1 MTVHHHRHPAG
12 RTAGRAIAATA
23 AAAFLGGLLVVPA
36 AAGATGAPDDGDTL
50 EGLGV
55 SASLPA
61 DEIVAPAL
69 LDAEG
74 SLSVFVEI
82 AGDSAL
88 EVQKKNDSRTKRAA
102 NAAVDERV
110 KEIKTTTQQIAEE
123 VQADDAEAKPL
134 YVTSYTVPGIAVNGD
149 AKALRAL
156 TERED
161 VVRITPIVTRTS
173 EDPQAADPANG
184 GSDALTRSIQAWTQ
198 TGETGAGVNVAV
210 IDTGIDYTHADFG
223 GAGTPA
229 AYTTAL
235 AATTAP
241 NLSWYDSAKYKG
253 GWDFAGTSYD
263 ANSSSTAYNPFPAPD
278 ANPIDGRGGNHGT
291 HVSGTAAG
299 YGVTTSGEPFS
310 GDYTTLTEQDV
321 QSMSIGPGSAPE
333 AGLFALKVFG
343 DGGGST
349 DLAGAAIDWV
359 GAAVADGVDIDVVN
373 LSLGSNYGA
382 ADDPDNAKL
391 AALMDHGVLPVVAAG
406 NSGDITDVAG
416 SPGNTGRTLAVAAS
430 SSGRGLLDGVEVS
443 APAELATG
451 TYAGQYSQNYW
462 TTENVTGTVVKPT
475 DPANMDGCTAFS
487 TEQRTLLR
495 GKIAWLD
502 WDDAD
507 VACGS
512 ATRFDNAQNAGAI
525 AVVLPSERGLFEAG
539 IAGNLWVP
547 GVQLDGP
554 STDALEPA
562 AEAGTLVL
570 SLRGELQ
577 ATVPRADGD
586 LEDTLASFTSRGVH
600 GSIDDVVKPDVSAP
614 GVNILS
620 AGSGKGTGAAVMS
633 GTSMATPLTAG
644 VAALVSGAHPAWS
657 ADRVKA
663 ALMNTAVHDITTTG
677 DEPLAY
683 GPLRAGTGRIDALAA
698 VRNSVS
704 VTSDENPGLVT
715 GSFGVV
721 EVGDEG
727 LEATRTF
734 TVSNESDEEQTYT
747 LEYLERTAMPGVS
760 YTLSADSVTV
770 TAGGSTSFTVTLSVE
785 DPAAL
790 RRAIDP
796 TMSAEQGGLL
806 RTYVADASGVVQLTS
821 TTGSDPLRVAVFSA
835 PEPVSDVQADDV
847 VFTGDAGASTLTL
860 TGSGVDQGEGS
871 ERFRSLVAPFALGT
885 TDPAEEFSEG
895 LATDSLSSVDLRQV
909 GASSTAPQLAD
920 PSQGILSFGL
930 VMDGD
935 WARVSPFSYPLVEID
950 VNGDSRYDFRVYTT
964 VWSSTVDLGVAVTED
979 LTTGA
984 VVDVRPLNGLDGDVD
999 TNLYD
1004 SNVMVLPV
1012 SLEALGYT
1020 PDTTATEITYR
1031 VGTFSYYA
1039 PREDEFAPAVGM
1051 VDLTDPVSFD
1061 VYSPDLWVG
1070 ETGQQGS
1077 GDVYFADAAGDLP
1090 VHRAADAEAT
1100 SQLLLLHM
1108 HNGAGRRSEVVS
1120 WSQAAPGVA
1129 LTDVEARAACVRG
1142 KVQLG
1147 VSAVNAEAATV
1158 AMVLSSDFGEETFAK
1173 VKAGRTVK
1181 YSFST
1186 RLSQVAAGTAT
1197 VTAWYVDAAGVRH
1210 EQSYE
1215 ASYDAADCRR

>member
-1 MTVHHHRHPAG
+1 MTNHHPRLPSGSA
-12 RTAGRAIAATA
+12 AARAIATTA
-23 AAAFLGGLLVVPA
+23 AAALLGGLLVVPA
-36 AAGATGAPDDGDTL
+36 AAGTTSESADGDTL
-50 EGLGV
+50 DGLGI
-55 SASLPA
+55 SASLPT

-69 LDAEG
+69 LDAED

-82 AGDSAL
+82 AGDGAL
-88 EVQKKNDSRTKRAA
+88 DIQEQNRSRGKRAA
-102 NAAVDERV
+102 DAAVDQRV
-110 KEIKTTTQQIAEE
+110 AKIRTTTREITEE
-123 VQADDAEAKPL
+123 VQADDAAAEPL
-134 YVTSYTVPGIAVNGD
+134 YVTSYTVPGIAINGD
-149 AKALRAL
+149 AEALRAL
-156 TERED
+156 ADRED
-161 VVRITPIVTRTS
+161 VVRITPIVTRTI

-184 GSDALTRSIQAWTQ
+184 GSDALTRALAAWTQ

-223 GAGTPA
+223 GPGTPA
-229 AYTTAL
+229 AYATAL

-253 GWDFAGTSYD
+253 GWDFAGKTYN
-263 ANSSSTAYNPFPAPD
+263 ANPSGAYNPFPAPD
-278 ANPIDGRGGNHGT
+278 PNPIDGLGGKHGT

-310 GDYTTLTEQDV
+310 GDYTALTEQDV
-321 QSMSIGPGSAPE
+321 QSLSVGPGSAPE

-406 NSGDITDVAG
+406 NSGDVTDVAG

-430 SSGRGLLDGVEVS
+430 SSGRGMLDGVQVS

-451 TYAGQYSQNYW
+451 TYAGQYSQSYW

-475 DPANMDGCTAFS
+475 DPANMDGCAAFS
-487 TEQRTLLR
+487 TEQRALLR

-502 WDDAD
+502 WDDTD

-512 ATRFDNAQNAGAI
+512 ATRFNNAGSAGAI

-539 IAGNLWVP
+539 IAGNSWVP

-600 GSIDDVVKPDVSAP
+600 GSLDDVVKPDVSAP

-620 AGSGKGTGAAVMS
+620 AGSGTGTRGTVMS

-683 GPLRAGTGRIDALAA
+683 GLLRAGTGRIDALAA
-698 VRNSVS
+698 VRNGVS

-721 EVGDEG
+721 EVGADG

-734 TVSNESDEEQTYT
+734 TVRNDGDQEQSYT

-760 YTLSADSVTV
+760 YTLSADSVSV
-770 TAGGSTSFTVTLSVE
+770 PAGGSTSFTVTLSVD
-785 DPAAL
+785 DPTAL

-806 RTYVADASGVVQLTS
+806 RTYVADASGVVQLTP
-821 TTGSDPLRVAVFSA
+821 TTETDPLRVAVFAA
-835 PEPVSDVQADDV
+835 PEPVSDMQADDV
-847 VFTGDAGASTLTL
+847 VFTGDAGASVLAL
-860 TGSGVDQGEGS
+860 TGGGFDQGEGS
-871 ERFRSLVAPFALGT
+871 ERFRSLVAPFELGA
-885 TDPAEEFSEG
+885 TDPAEEFAEG
-895 LATDSLSSVDLRQV
+895 LATESLSSVDLRQV

-964 VWSSTVDLGVAVTED
+964 VFSSAVDLSVAVTQD
-979 LTTGA
+979 LATGA
-984 VVDVRPLNGLDGDVD
+984 VVDVRPVNGLDGDVD

-1012 SLEALGYT
+1012 SLAALGYT
-1020 PDTTATEITYR
+1020 SDTTASEITYR

-1039 PREDEFAPAVGM
+1039 PREDEFEASIGQ
-1051 VDLTDPVSFD
+1051 VDATDPVSFD
-1061 VYSPDLWVG
+1061 VYSPDLWLG
-1070 ETGQQGS
+1070 ETGQEGS

-1090 VHRAADAEAT
+1090 VHRAADADET
-1100 SQLLLLHM
+1100 SQLLLLHL
-1108 HNGAGRRSEVVS
+1108 HNASGLRSEVVS

-1129 LTDVEARAACVRG
+1129 LTDVEAEAVCVRG
-1142 KVQLG
+1142 QVHLR

-1158 AMVLSSDFGEETFAK
+1158 AVTLSSDFGQKTYSK
-1173 VKAGRTVK
+1173 VKPGRTVEQ
-1181 YSFST
+1181 SFDT
-1186 RLSQVAAGTAT
+1186 RRSQVAAGTAT
-1197 VTAWYVDAAGVRH
+1197 VTASYIDAAGVRH
-1210 EQSYE
+1210 EQSYD
-1215 ASYDAADCRR
+1215 APYDAAACRR